1 MTITT
6 PLLNVVSKLAQKCEN
21 ELDVDK
27 KIVLLHKVNSLL
39 PISCKLEIP
48 SLLTDDYIDTAL
60 FRIYQNIYQS
70 KLV

>member
-1 MTITT
+1 MIITRH
-6 PLLNVVSKLAQKCEN
+6 LLNVISKLAQKCEN

-39 PISCKLEIP
+39 PISCQLKIP

-60 FRIYQNIYQS
+60 FRIYQDLYQS

>member
-1 MTITT
+1 MTVTT
-6 PLLNVVSKLAQKCEN
+6 YLLNVISKLAQKCEN

-39 PISCKLEIP
+39 PISYQLKIP

-60 FRIYQNIYQS
+60 FRIYQNLF
-70 KLV
+70 KMKV